1 MKRFLIAIFALSTT
15 LSSFDW
21 GQKGHDVVAY
31 IAECNL
37 SPEVYQKVVKKLNN
51 HSLVYYA
58 NWLDNASYTD
68 QYRYTKSWHYANVDE
83 GFTYDTLP

>member
-1 MKRFLIAIFALSTT
+1 MKKLIIFAIALCSTLT
-15 LSSFDW
+15 SFGW

-37 SPEVYQKVVKKLNN
+37 SPKVYQKVVKALGN

-58 NWLDNASYTD
+58 NWLDNASYSDDSAPT
-68 QYRYTKSWHYANVDE
+68 E
-83 GFTYDTLP
+83 

>member
-1 MKRFLIAIFALSTT
+1 MKRFLLILISALYT
-15 LSSFDW
+15 LTSFGW

-37 SPEVYQKVVKKLNN
+37 KPSVYKKVVKVLDG

-58 NWLDNASYTD
+58 NWMDIASLMMT
-68 QYRYTKSWHYANVDE
+68 
-83 GFTYDTLP
+83 